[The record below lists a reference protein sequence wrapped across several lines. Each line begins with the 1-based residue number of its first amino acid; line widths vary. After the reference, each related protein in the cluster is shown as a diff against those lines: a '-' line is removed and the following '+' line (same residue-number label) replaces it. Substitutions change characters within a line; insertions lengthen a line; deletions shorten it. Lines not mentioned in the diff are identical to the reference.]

1 MNAQIIVNARP
12 PQRPS
17 TRPLARASARVLLL
31 LAIAGVTLLG
41 ACESGPKPRARPS
54 DSPAVLRDVPQVF
67 RQTVGA
73 QCTLRGT
80 ETILVSGFGL
90 VVGLNN
96 TGGGPLP
103 VQIQSTMERELA
115 MGGIGKGGL
124 LESGPLAKMTPRQVL
139 ADKRVAVVLVQGVIS
154 PGSPLGSVF
163 DVRVSTLPGSSVT
176 SLEGGQLWST
186 EMRLGPASPFGS
198 MRSRKLAEAGGPV
211 FLNPFALRDSAT
223 GPSAKATPNASESTA
238 DDGVTRTV
246 GRVMDGGR
254 VTDPLV
260 LELLLDSPSHARAS
274 SIVAAVNTAFPNG
287 PGDEALTARGR
298 NDQSVAVRVPR
309 AFRDKSA
316 EFVKLLQ
323 YVPIESA
330 FVDEYAKRYTDELR
344 ENTAL
349 TEDLS
354 WALVALGKPAIPFLQ
369 PLYDA
374 PELLPRLAALRAGA
388 KLGDMRAVPY
398 LRAMA
403 GATASTSANAEAA
416 SNSGP
421 AVPNAMRGEAIV
433 LLGEM
438 PFNPTIDVALRELL
452 NAPSLETRIAA
463 YEALAKRQDPV
474 IDRTRIEGRFT
485 LDIVPSREELVYV
498 TQQGEP
504 RIVVFG
510 NDVRVNTFSLVSTW
524 KDRFMLM
531 NDGKLLDGN
540 TDRSR
545 PVRLYYR
552 DVNPMST
559 GVKANVPD
567 RLGDLI
573 KYLGRKPQFD
583 DPATG
588 LGLSYSQVVGVLS
601 ELQRQRGV
609 DAPFTTEENRLIAR
623 LNEAEGQLSL
633 PERPESEAKRAES
646 KNKVIVIRPGSGS
659 GIAYPGERPAPGESL
674 AIPIKRDPQGDQKK
688 TKTP

>member
-1 MNAQIIVNARP
+1 MNAGIDINTRRDHISTFARSSGR
-12 PQRPS
+12 QRVML
-17 TRPLARASARVLLL
+17 LASLAAA
-31 LAIAGVTLLG
+31 AIAG
-41 ACESGPKPRARPS
+41 ACASEPKPRARES
-54 DSPAVLRDVPQVF
+54 EAPAVIRDVPQVF

-103 VQIQSTMERELA
+103 VQIQTTMERELA

-124 LESGPLAKMTPRQVL
+124 LESGPLAQMTPRQVL

-154 PGSPLGSVF
+154 PGSPLNSVF

-198 MRSRKLAEAGGPV
+198 MRSRKLATASGPV
-211 FLNPFALRDSAT
+211 FLNPFALRDAAPTVAAALGSDD
-223 GPSAKATPNASESTA
+223 TA
-238 DDGVTRTV
+238 DDGITRTV
-246 GRVMDGGR
+246 GRVMDGGV
-254 VTDPLV
+254 VTDPLS

-274 SIVAAVNTAFPNG
+274 SIVAAVNTAFPSG
-287 PGDEALTARGR
+287 PGDEGQTARGR

-323 YVPIESA
+323 FVPIESA

-403 GATASTSANAEAA
+403 GAGDTAATAGTSVPA
-416 SNSGP
+416 S
-421 AVPNAMRGEAIV
+421 MRGEAIV

-463 YEALAKRQDPV
+463 YEALAKRQDPA
-474 IDRTRIEGRFT
+474 IDRTRVDGRFT
-485 LDIVPSREELVYV
+485 LDLVPSREELVYV

-510 NDVRVNTFSLVSTW
+510 NDVRMNKFSLVSTW
-524 KDRFMLM
+524 RDRFMLV
-531 NDGKLLDGN
+531 NDGVKSEGN
-540 TDRSR
+540 TDPTR

-552 DVNPMST
+552 DAGQQVA
-559 GVKANVPD
+559 VKTSVPD
-567 RLGDLI
+567 RVGDLI
-573 KYLGRKPQFD
+573 KFLGRKPQFD
-583 DPATG
+583 DPSTG
-588 LGLSYSQVVGVLS
+588 LGMTYSQVVGVLS

-609 DAPFTTEENRLIAR
+609 SAAFTTEENRLIAR
-623 LNEAEGQLSL
+623 LNEAEGQLSM
-633 PERPESEAKRAES
+633 PERPESEEKRAEAKS
-646 KNKVIVIRPGSGS
+646 RVIVIRPGSSTS
-659 GIAYPGERPAPGESL
+659 GIVLPGDRPGPGESL
-674 AIPIKRDPQGDQKK
+674 AVPIKRDPNAEKDKPK
-688 TKTP
+688 SP

>member
-1 MNAQIIVNARP
+1 VNAGINVNAR
-12 PQRPS
+12 
-17 TRPLARASARVLLL
+17 ARQSSARRVRLCAVATVALAGAALLS
-31 LAIAGVTLLG
+31 
-41 ACESGPKPRARPS
+41 ACESGPKPKARPS
-54 DSPAVLRDVPQVF
+54 DAPAVIRDVPQVF

-124 LESGPLAKMTPRQVL
+124 LESGPLAKMSPRQVL

-163 DVRVSTLPGSSVT
+163 DVRISTLPGSSVT

-198 MRSRKLAEAGGPV
+198 MRSRKLAEASGPV
-211 FLNPFALRDSAT
+211 FLNPFALRDSGVNTASADVSD
-223 GPSAKATPNASESTA
+223 PSG
-238 DDGVTRTV
+238 DDGITRTV

-274 SIVAAVNTAFPNG
+274 SIVAAINTAFPNG
-287 PGDEALTARGR
+287 PGDESPTARGR

-323 YVPIESA
+323 YVPIEST

-349 TEDLS
+349 TEELS

-403 GATASTSANAEAA
+403 GASSTSDGSTSAA
-416 SNSGP
+416 P

-474 IDRTRIEGRFT
+474 IDRTRIEGRFV
-485 LDIVPSREELVYV
+485 LDVVPSREELVYV

-531 NDGKLLDGN
+531 NDGKLVDGN

-552 DVNPMST
+552 GPDPLSAA
-559 GVKANVPD
+559 VKANVPD

-573 KYLGRKPQFD
+573 KFLGRKPQFD

-601 ELQRQRGV
+601 ELQRQRGIN
-609 DAPFTTEENRLIAR
+609 AAFTTEENRLIAR
-623 LNEAEGQLSL
+623 LAEAEGQLSL
-633 PERPESEAKRAES
+633 PERPESEAKRAEA
-646 KNKVIVIRPGSGS
+646 KNKVIVIRPGSAPS
-659 GIAYPGERPAPGESL
+659 IAFPGDRPAPGESL
-674 AIPIKRDPQGDQKK
+674 AVPIKRDAPGDEKK
-688 TKTP
+688 KP